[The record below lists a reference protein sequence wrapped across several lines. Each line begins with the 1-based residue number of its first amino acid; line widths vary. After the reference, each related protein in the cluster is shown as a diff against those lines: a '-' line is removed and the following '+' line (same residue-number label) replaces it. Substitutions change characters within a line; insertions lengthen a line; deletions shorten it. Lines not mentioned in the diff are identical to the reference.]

1 MATHTLLGCRRTA
14 ECLSRPETRT
24 AFYEAYG
31 SSAAS
36 LFRPNTMTSSIGC
49 SGTCGQICLQQ
60 QIVSTGDCNWCGVAC
75 GRKEGPLQ
83 GEKHII
89 NSRRDVETGSIE
101 TGTPGR
107 LQVLVR
113 ERGKVRLKHWYA
125 SSPVRDPPPSF
136 NSRTELVIKLWN

>member
-1 MATHTLLGCRRTA
+1 MAKSVC
-14 ECLSRPETRT
+14 
-24 AFYEAYG
+24 
-31 SSAAS
+31 SSKS
-36 LFRPNTMTSSIGC
+36 Y
-49 SGTCGQICLQQ
+49 QQ
-60 QIVSTGDCNWCGVAC
+60 VTVIGVASRVA
-75 GRKEGPLQ
+75 GKKGHSK
-83 GEKHII
+83 GKKHII